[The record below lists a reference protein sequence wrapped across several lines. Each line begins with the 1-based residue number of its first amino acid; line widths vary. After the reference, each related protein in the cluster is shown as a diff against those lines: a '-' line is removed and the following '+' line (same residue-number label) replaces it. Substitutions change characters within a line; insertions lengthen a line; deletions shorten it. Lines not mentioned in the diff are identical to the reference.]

1 MTYLTYFPP
10 EALELQKECLLHPDL
25 VKKLESAGVM
35 EQDISSKLAM
45 IATHCN
51 VVVDGDYTVDD
62 IIGLCGHLTEK
73 LQQMRTITVLPT
85 KQ

>member
-1 MTYLTYFPP
+1 MYLSYFPT
-10 EALELQKECLLHPDL
+10 ETIALQQEVMKHPKL

-35 EQDISSKLAM
+35 EQDISSKLAI

-73 LQQMRTITVLPT
+73 LQEMRTILVLPT
-85 KQ
+85 GQ

>member
-1 MTYLTYFPP
+1 MYLSYFPT
-10 EALELQKECLLHPDL
+10 ETIALQQEVMKHPDL

-51 VVVDGDYTVDD
+51 VIVDGDYTIDD
-62 IIGLCGHLTEK
+62 IIGLCGHLTEI

>member
-1 MTYLTYFPP
+1 MYLSYFPQETIALQREVMKHP
-10 EALELQKECLLHPDL
+10 EL

>member
-1 MTYLTYFPP
+1 MYLSYFPTETIALQQEILKHP
-10 EALELQKECLLHPDL
+10 EL